1 MENMSEIVGGDADA
15 RVGDVDE
22 DFVAVTTDVD
32 PNVATFRGIFDG
44 VADEIVHDFAEKADV
59 ERGVDDLLELVT
71 VAVIGA
77 KGVSEVFRGD
87 VFAVIVGQAL
97 NGGDDFDGD
106 GVGLKATVIE
116 LGDVK

>member
-44 VADEIVHDFAEKADV
+44 VADEIIHDFAEKADV
-59 ERGVDDLLELVT
+59 ERGVDDLLELVA
-71 VAVIGA
+71 VAVIGT